1 MKRKLLKLSL
11 ASSVFSLSAFA
22 MVSCQN
28 KHNTGGSETKNPDKA
43 IENNINLAK
52 DNNILSRF
60 ALEAEKL
67 VNKNYFKYNEK
78 AEKSLATGE
87 SGTNQISGKSVDF
100 TKIRDFRSFTTND
113 YVYEYIDFDF
123 NSFKKDLLA
132 SMDDEYFKEK
142 IKNENI
148 SFEYQFHSIRRSDKD
163 ITKVIL
169 PIKFTRIVNKDK
181 KLKES
186 RLVEFV
192 IDGIKLNTSEQKYNK
207 VIELKEK
214 IQSLISEKDLNIT
227 IDKAKLAQLEN
238 YEANELSIKM
248 LNEIFNINLNE
259 AKNTEINNLL
269 AADKAKYKIF
279 VENIKFIP
287 GAELKYELNIRVG
300 IAQEVDKINNKNKK
314 IGSDFYDISFD
325 LTQSFEIEKVEDA
338 QNKDILIKAA
348 LKDDF
353 IIQPINNSIY
363 TIIWEQLKD
372 YQIYAYSKSNLKF
385 ESFKLEQKN
394 TSRRNAL
401 ATWKVTYKD
410 KKYELSKNFG
420 VGEFADLYET
430 SFMLA
435 NQNLVQFS
443 VNKLTEANLPKV
455 NANIY
460 SRYGNNLLTGGYDEL
475 RGFYLKSNEAP
486 KYLHVG
492 EDYLAPEATA
502 LISPFD
508 GELVAGYYVR
518 TEKSHTGIGGVILA
532 KYNVSDLKIAPR
544 LIEKYFSNTD
554 HFYIGYIHLDPALT
568 LNNSELGINS
578 KEIVVSA
585 GKIIDIAQGISPK
598 NPRKIKKGQKI
609 GFIGNQSNNGGW
621 MSHAHVTVYNPANEI
636 ISATGFNHKVRT
648 PYGERVVKYEPETDK
663 KASSYADARVDGV
676 VLKNEAKKYK
686 VDPLTAEVLTKNE
699 GKKKIKIENGERQ
712 TLNYS
717 IQEVEANKGI
727 VNPNLIFKLRG
738 DESFYFNVEEYFELE
753 Q

>member
-28 KHNTGGSETKNPDKA
+28 KHNTDESETKNPDKA

-100 TKIRDFRSFTTND
+100 TKIKDFRSFTTND

-192 IDGIKLNTSEQKYNK
+192 IDGIKLNASEQKYNK

-238 YEANELSIKM
+238 FEANELSIKM

-259 AKNTEINNLL
+259 AKKTEINNLL
-269 AADKAKYKIF
+269 VADKAKYKIF

-300 IAQEVDKINNKNKK
+300 IAQEVEKINNKNVK

-554 HFYIGYIHLDPALT
+554 HFYIGYIHLDPTLT
-568 LNNSELGINS
+568 LNNSELGISS

-598 NPRKIKKGQKI
+598 NPLKIKKGQKI